1 MGKFKLCLV
10 AALFAVGIT
19 PSVGN
24 AAVIGFLGNFDVIN
38 DTGSTAHGFEIDL
51 EGLYL
56 SDITDTFGGAG
67 RGFPTGRGFGAGSVE
82 RYGSP
87 TLVEYSNGATF
98 GTKVIYEGL
107 YDSTTKSWDY
117 GTPSGTQ
124 VTPGD
129 NCWSG
134 GGIGYGASTACDH
147 FGVGTTKN
155 ATKTTY
161 SWLLETPTSGVL
173 NNGIVNLPA
182 PTYQVIPAPVVANQP
197 AAAPQVVA
205 QVQAPLNEVNT
216 EFGDATWVKVFTT
229 ELDHPVA
236 LEDLIGGNQVIDQA
250 KLAKPEVEWQLL
262 QYDSGKGAFGAG
274 NGQLEL
280 GMAAPVG
287 PNAAS
292 IIRRYEFYKFGGTY
306 NAETHE
312 AILLGSDSNPGA
324 GDVGAYM
331 GAQNGAVNL
340 VANIAVIPEPSEALL
355 FVSGLIT
362 LLGIARKRN
371 LI

>member
-1 MGKFKLCLV
+1 MNKLKLSLV
-10 AALFAVGIT
+10 ASLFTVAIT
-19 PSVGN
+19 PLVGN

-51 EGLYL
+51 EGLHL

-87 TLVEYSNGATF
+87 TLVEYTNGATF
-98 GTKVIYEGL
+98 GTKVVYEGL
-107 YDSTTKSWDY
+107 YDSVTKSWDY

-134 GGIGYGASTACDH
+134 GGIGYSASTACDH
-147 FGVGTTKN
+147 FGVGTSKN
-155 ATKTTY
+155 ASKTTY
-161 SWLLETPTSGVL
+161 SWLLETATPGVL
-173 NNGIVNLPA
+173 SNGVVNLPT

-229 ELDHPVA
+229 ELDHAVA
-236 LEDLIGGNQVIDQA
+236 LEELIGGNQVIDQA
-250 KLAKPEVEWQLL
+250 KSEVEWQLL

-280 GMAAPVG
+280 GLAAPVG

-292 IIRRYEFYKFGGTY
+292 IIRRYEFYKFGGAY
-306 NAETHE
+306 DLETHE
-312 AILLGSDSNPGA
+312 ALLTGTDSKPGE
-324 GDVGAYM
+324 GDVGSYM

-340 VANIAVIPEPSEALL
+340 VANIAAVPEPSEALL
-355 FVSGLIT
+355 FATGLIT
-362 LLGIARKRN
+362 LLGFARKRN